1 MVYLSKNRSFLF
13 ALVIGL
19 LGVASCASE
28 PAEEASKITEE
39 VKAQEPEKEKKKFQ
53 MYELSEMSA
62 LMRQMYQLNEQ
73 LKERILEGE
82 DLGDFPQSL
91 ENMLSAKMTDNKQID
106 AFFEEHA
113 KSFLSLQEKIYQDS
127 LNAKLHF
134 NAAIDACIQCHRV
147 KCTGPIPKI
156 EKLQI
161 KDI

>member
-1 MVYLSKNRSFLF
+1 MVYLSKNRFFLF
-13 ALVIGL
+13 ALLVGL

-28 PAEEASKITEE
+28 PSVETSAVKEETM
-39 VKAQEPEKEKKKFQ
+39 VQQPEKEKKKFQ

-82 DLGDFPQSL
+82 DLGDFPKSL
-91 ENMLSAKMTDNKQID
+91 ENMLSAEMTDNKEID

-156 EKLQI
+156 EKLLI
-161 KDI
+161 KE